1 MRLWVYALFFLIL
14 IQYSCSQ
21 KEDIVLPKR
30 ENVSESVFAS
40 GLVKAK
46 DQYRAFANTSG
57 ILKAFYVKEGEGV
70 NTGEVILEITNET
83 ARLNRETAELVR
95 VYADR
100 SENIAKLKD
109 LEINIEL
116 AKNKYENDSLLL
128 ERQKKL
134 WAQRIGK
141 AVDLEQRQLNF
152 ENSKTFLKS
161 SKLRYEDLK
170 REIDFNERNA
180 SKSLALYRSIESD
193 LFLRSKVKGKVYSL
207 LVEVG
212 EMVNPQTPLAIIGS
226 AEEFILEM
234 QVDEYD
240 IAKIKVG
247 QRILVSMDSYRGEVF
262 EANVTKINPI
272 MDERNKSFIVEGEFV
287 RRPETLYP
295 NLNFEANI
303 IIQSKE
309 NVLTIP
315 RTFLLSEKFV
325 ISSRGDTIPVQTGMK
340 DFQKVEIISGIDEST
355 QLKKP

>member
-1 MRLWVYALFFLIL
+1 MILRVPALFFLFL
-14 IQYSCSQ
+14 FQFSCGQ
-21 KEDIVLPKR
+21 KEETVYPQR
-30 ENVSESVFAS
+30 ENISESVFAS
-40 GLVKAK
+40 GLIKAK

-57 ILKAFYVKEGEGV
+57 ILKELYLKEGDHV

-83 ARLNRETAELVR
+83 ARLNRETAELLR
-95 VYADR
+95 AFSDR
-100 SENIAKLKD
+100 RENLAKLKD

-116 AKNKYENDSLLL
+116 AKNKYENDSILL

-134 WAQRIGK
+134 WDQGIGK
-141 AVDLEQRQLNF
+141 AVDLEQRQLSF
-152 ENSKTFLKS
+152 ENSKTFFNS
-161 SKLRYEDLK
+161 SRLRYEDLK

-180 SKSLALYRSIESD
+180 SKNLALSRSLESD
-193 LFLRSKVKGKVYSL
+193 LLLKSKINGKVYAL
-207 LVEVG
+207 LVEIG

-240 IAKIKVG
+240 IAKIKAG
-247 QRILVSMDSYRGEVF
+247 QRILVTMDSYRGDVF
-262 EANVTKINPI
+262 EAKVTKINPI
-272 MDERNKSFIVEGEFV
+272 MDERNKSFTVEGEFV
-287 RRPETLYP
+287 KRPQTLYP

-315 RTFLLSEKFV
+315 RAFLFREKFV
-325 ISSRGDTIPVQTGMK
+325 INSRGDTISVQSGIK
-340 DFQKVEIISGIDEST
+340 GIQRVEIISGIDEVT